1 MHIRAEANL
10 KVLYRGI
17 NKVCAWNARGNLV
30 IVIIFYL
37 RFISDHIFIHLKSS
51 SLLSTTAAIKNAS
64 TKLFSSITRIFFTAL
79 FA

>member
-37 RFISDHIFIHLKSS
+37 RFISDHIFIHLIFIAAVHHRSNKKRVNKVVFLHYPDFLHC
-51 SLLSTTAAIKNAS
+51 SLCI
-64 TKLFSSITRIFFTAL
+64 
-79 FA
+79 